1 MMVLLS
7 LGCWRGHITR
17 LHLLDSPP
25 RADTRLY
32 RPDSG
37 YSDSRGSTR
46 MSDRER

>member
-1 MMVLLS
+1 MTQ
-7 LGCWRGHITR
+7 CIYHICCA
-17 LHLLDSPP
+17 LLDSPP

-37 YSDSRGSTR
+37 YSDSRGSSR